1 MKTTKELLGARIR
14 ELRKAR
20 NLSQEQLAEMIEVE
34 PRHVSRLDV
43 GSSYPRIDRLEKIA
57 VALNVPLKD
66 FFDFMHLESPVT
78 RVQNMDVMLKGMS
91 EDYQRIIY
99 KIVRAFEE

>member
-1 MKTTKELLGARIR
+1 MKSTKELLGARIR

-20 NLSQEQLAEMIEVE
+20 NLSQEQLAELIDVE
-34 PRHVSRLDV
+34 PRHVSRLEV

-57 VALNVPLKD
+57 EALNVQLKE
-66 FFDFMHLESPVT
+66 FFEFMHLESPDT
-78 RVQNMDVMLKGMS
+78 RAKNIEEMVKGMS
-91 EDYQRIIY
+91 EDYQQIIY

>member
-20 NLSQEQLAEMIEVE
+20 NLSQEQLAEMIDVE
-34 PRHVSRLDV
+34 PRHVSRLEV

-66 FFDFMHLESPVT
+66 FFDFMHLESPDART
-78 RVQNMDVMLKGMS
+78 RNIEEMVKGMD

-99 KIVRAFEE
+99 KIVRAFEG